1 MATMAAMMSC
11 PRCARACRGDR
22 HTHARQVKGH
32 RIHVLANVNPQLS
45 IWRQRGARA
54 LLVDA
59 TWRDDFGACKR
70 QHFQTIMSNDEQM
83 KYANPSSR
91 RLATGA
97 STASASTS
105 TDSHVLIG
113 GLGQSRSTVER
124 LHRHGHAHAEQ
135 LRLLLLL
142 EVHREFVSLTEN
154 PSEDRAKGDDPT
166 RRHLMLQLKMSATA
180 SPRAPAS
187 TPAHPKSVEMLPKSS
202 RPLCRV
208 PWRRQLAKPSSSDVQ
223 QRDVSHGSRTVIA
236 SLIHVGLVDVLQ
248 KLGPECRGDQ
258 HPQLAPSCHSHHP
271 WLAHAIN

>member
-59 TWRDDFGACKR
+59 TWRDDVGARKR
-70 QHFQTIMSNDEQM
+70 QYFQTIMSNDEQM

-180 SPRAPAS
+180 SRVHRTSQSCGNAAKELTAPVSRSLATSVSTAQQLRCAAAGRFPRFKDCHCEPNTRWAGRAPEAW
-187 TPAHPKSVEMLPKSS
+187 A
-202 RPLCRV
+202 
-208 PWRRQLAKPSSSDVQ
+208 
-223 QRDVSHGSRTVIA
+223 
-236 SLIHVGLVDVLQ
+236 
-248 KLGPECRGDQ
+248 
-258 HPQLAPSCHSHHP
+258 
-271 WLAHAIN
+271 